1 MIYFTAQCITTTN
14 VSLSCQFTLVL
25 FKTATVCV
33 KTVLN
38 RLYPRC
44 ASAAKDVGAKGQ
56 DLICY
61 VGVHREF
68 WCALINSTPQ
78 HAHKSILH
86 LERRFTWVHME
97 YEYTCGHAHTRT
109 DRLVQ
114 TIMQLIINLF
124 QPYMSFFIYIPSSSC
139 LTSFPLV
146 NPFCFKLLR
155 S

>member
-86 LERRFTWVHME
+86 LERRNTLVHIVYDCM
-97 YEYTCGHAHTRT
+97 C
-109 DRLVQ
+109 RLVHTSTKRPVQ
-114 TIMQLIINLF
+114 TKVQLIRNLF
-124 QPYMSFFIYIPSSSC
+124 QHYVSMFLCIVPSC
-139 LTSFPLV
+139 LFFLSSIPAF
-146 NPFCFKLLR
+146 
-155 S
+155 

>member
-86 LERRFTWVHME
+86 LERRYTWVHMV
-97 YEYTCGHAHTRT
+97 YECVCGHAHTCT
-109 DRLVQ
+109 NELSADYSA
-114 TIMQLIINLF
+114 INHKSLSALCEHVF
-124 QPYMSFFIYIPSSSC
+124 IPSSPL
-139 LTSFPLV
+139 LTFPPSSIPL
-146 NPFCFKLLR
+146 F
-155 S
+155 

>member
-1 MIYFTAQCITTTN
+1 MIYFTARCITTTN

-44 ASAAKDVGAKGQ
+44 ASAAKDVEAKGH

-86 LERRFTWVHME
+86 LERRHTW
-97 YEYTCGHAHTRT
+97 AHTAHERMCGLAHSCT
-109 DRLVQ
+109 NGLAQ
-114 TIMQLIINLF
+114 TIVQLIINLVRHYVSMF
-124 QPYMSFFIYIPSSSC
+124 LSPPLPFSPFFLLPSSI
-139 LTSFPLV
+139 PL
-146 NPFCFKLLR
+146 F
-155 S
+155 